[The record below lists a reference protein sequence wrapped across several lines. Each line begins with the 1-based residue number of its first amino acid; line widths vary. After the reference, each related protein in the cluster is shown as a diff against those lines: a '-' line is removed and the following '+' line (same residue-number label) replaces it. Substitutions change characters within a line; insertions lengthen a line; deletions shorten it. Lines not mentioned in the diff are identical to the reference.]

1 MKTATALPAGRF
13 IDLHVIQSLPF
24 ANLNRDDTN
33 SVKTVQFGGVNRTRI
48 SSQSWKRA
56 IRLDVEQ
63 ALGQQTLRTRRLAEA
78 IRRHLHE
85 DLGWP
90 SELATRAGI
99 YTVMAS
105 SVGAKAPKPKKS
117 GEMPDS
123 GGEADVPWGT
133 NAMVY
138 VPEAAVTELGAIAI
152 EFRDQLQAA
161 TDLKSHDGKAVAT
174 AKSVMPGEKIDD
186 ILRSRNGII
195 NLMGRMLAELDRA
208 GVDGSVQVAHVIST
222 HATDIEIDYFSAV
235 DDITE
240 AWGDQSG
247 SAHMGHNEYSAG
259 TFYRYTT
266 IDMAELLRNVGGAED
281 ARKLA
286 QAFLTAAINALPQAK
301 KNSTAPHTFP
311 DFIAMAV
318 RADRPLSYV
327 SAFEAPVIQESGEGY
342 TAASIRELNNYASA
356 LNTLMGASRAPLAQ
370 ACAGTSAL
378 DTAGLGERL
387 ESVDDLVSAAATAAF
402 APRNGQ

>member
-1 MKTATALPAGRF
+1 MNATTVLPAGRF

-63 ALGQQTLRTRRLAEA
+63 ALGQQALRTRRLAEA
-78 IRRHLHE
+78 IHRHLHE
-85 DLGWP
+85 DLSWP

-105 SVGAKAPKPKKS
+105 SVGAKAPKPKKN
-117 GEMPDS
+117 GDVPDD
-123 GGEADVPWGT
+123 GEADVPWGT

-138 VPEAAVTELGAIAI
+138 VPEAAIVELGAIAT
-152 EFRDQLQAA
+152 EHRDQLQAA
-161 TDLKSHDGKAVAT
+161 TDLKSHDGKAIAA
-174 AKSVMPGEKIDD
+174 AKSVLPGDRIDD
-186 ILRSRNGII
+186 VLRSRNGII

-208 GVDGSVQVAHVIST
+208 GVDGAVQVAHVIST
-222 HATDIEIDYFSAV
+222 HATDVEIDYFSAV

-240 AWGDQSG
+240 AWGDQTG

-266 IDMAELLRNVGGAED
+266 IDVAELLRNVGGTDD
-281 ARKLA
+281 ARELA
-286 QAFLTAAINALPQAK
+286 QTFLTAAISALPQAK

-311 DFIAMAV
+311 DLIAMAV

-327 SAFEAPVIQESGEGY
+327 SAFEPPVGQQTGEGY
-342 TAASIRELNNYASA
+342 TAASIRELNDYAGA
-356 LNTLMGASRAPLAQ
+356 LNKLMGSSRAPLVKAY
-370 ACAGTSAL
+370 AGTSSLEA
-378 DTAGLGERL
+378 AELGERL
-387 ESVDDLVSAAATAAF
+387 ASADDLVSAAVAAAF